1 MLKIIL
7 INLILYLSYLWNSIY
22 LLLKYLTTVSQEIID
37 KNQFQQLQQKI
48 QLHNKSPD
56 TLPNT
61 SPNISHDT
69 ISNTNLTILNWNIH
83 YFTDSKD
90 NCTFI
95 NQFDYLKEKNPD
107 IICLQEVKCK
117 TFEINNEKCNQLKC
131 IAEKLGYY
139 HIHINELAV
148 LSRYK
153 IQQHK
158 FISNYPNSNSF
169 GNRSILFQIEINN
182 KIINILNLHLHNDLF
197 GMEQLTFY
205 YKYLKTLIMKCNETK
220 QILIICGDF
229 NSIPYHP
236 VISKIKKRLHIINT
250 EYDNY
255 SYTFPTNYPILQLDR
270 CYSNESIINN
280 ITLLD
285 STPDITC
292 KFSDHL
298 PLINQFLIK

>member
-1 MLKIIL
+1 
-7 INLILYLSYLWNSIY
+7 
-22 LLLKYLTTVSQEIID
+22 
-37 KNQFQQLQQKI
+37 
-48 QLHNKSPD
+48 
-56 TLPNT
+56 
-61 SPNISHDT
+61 
-69 ISNTNLTILNWNIH
+69 
-83 YFTDSKD
+83 
-90 NCTFI
+90 
-95 NQFDYLKEKNPD
+95 
-107 IICLQEVKCK
+107 
-117 TFEINNEKCNQLKC
+117 
-131 IAEKLGYY
+131 
-139 HIHINELAV
+139 
-148 LSRYK
+148 
-153 IQQHK
+153 
-158 FISNYPNSNSF
+158 
-169 GNRSILFQIEINN
+169 
-182 KIINILNLHLHNDLF
+182 
-197 GMEQLTFY
+197 MEQLTFY